1 MKQGDGDLAWFF
13 AGYLIREQ
21 ERMKKGQEKKTKDDI
36 LWKAAQERA
45 VVFNDKRSGRDGNW
59 KEPVPTARSV
69 RASPSPKTC
78 RHGINRATQ
87 TGYTEICFPGK
98 QMFVYHGTKYNLSI
112 GYSVRLP
119 SHSLSCYVCLC
130 VLDIS

>member
-1 MKQGDGDLAWFF
+1 MKQDGDLAWFF
-13 AGYLIREQ
+13 TGYLIREQ

-78 RHGINRATQ
+78 RMELAEPRRRDTLRYVSRANR
-87 TGYTEICFPGK
+87 
-98 QMFVYHGTKYNLSI
+98 
-112 GYSVRLP
+112 
-119 SHSLSCYVCLC
+119 CLC
-130 VLDIS
+130 TMVLSTTCQLDIL